1 MSSSYSDLNEV
12 YARHNVS
19 YNLPIDDNIESI
31 IDLLQPKLEQN
42 YQKTALRM
50 GQATLSFEQL
60 DIASKRFAAFLQ
72 SQGMIKG
79 DRVAVQLPNILEPVH
94 D

>member
-12 YARHNVS
+12 YARHNVN
-19 YNLPIDDNIESI
+19 YNLSIDDNIKSI

-50 GQATLSFEQL
+50 GQARPPCRLNNSILPVNALLHFYNL
-60 DIASKRFAAFLQ
+60 
-72 SQGMIKG
+72 KG
-79 DRVAVQLPNILEPVH
+79 
-94 D
+94 

>member
-12 YARHNVS
+12 YARHNVN
-19 YNLPIDDNIESI
+19 YNLSIDDNIKSI

-50 GQATLSFEQL
+50 GQATLSF
-60 DIASKRFAAFLQ
+60 
-72 SQGMIKG
+72 
-79 DRVAVQLPNILEPVH
+79 
-94 D
+94 